1 MTNINA
7 PFGLRPVKH
16 RNGQHYN
23 GAFRSYFVP
32 ASDGTALFVGD
43 PVVKTGTSNTTNVS
57 APGAGSFQVGS
68 LPVVTRATAGTTNR
82 ITGVIVG
89 FAGDANSPLNRPAS
103 TDRVV
108 YVCDDPDVLF
118 EIQSSGA
125 LAATDV
131 GLNSVI
137 TFAVSGSAFT
147 GKSGAQLDQSVLAT
161 TAAHQLAIVELVNRE
176 DNFPTLTASKVLV
189 RINNHTEVAGAAGI

>member
-16 RNGQHYN
+16 LNGAPYN
-23 GAFRSYFVP
+23 GAFRAYFVP

-43 PVVKTGTSNTTNVS
+43 PVIKAGSSNTTVVS
-57 APGAGSFQVGS
+57 APGAGSFGAGA
-68 LPVVTRATAGTTNR
+68 LPTIARATAGTTNR

-89 FAGDANSPLNRPAS
+89 FAGPSEAPLNRPAS

-108 YVCDDPDVLF
+108 YVADDPDLLF
-118 EIQSSGA
+118 EVQSSGA

-137 TFAVSGSAFT
+137 TFAVAGSAFT

-161 TAAHQLAIVELVNRE
+161 TAAHQLRIVELVNRE

-189 RINNHTEVAGAAGI
+189 AINNHTEVPSAAGV

>member
-16 RNGQHYN
+16 LNGAPYN
-23 GAFRSYFVP
+23 GAFRAYFVP

-43 PVVKTGTSNTTNVS
+43 PVIKAGSSNTVNVS
-57 APGAGSFQVGS
+57 APGAGSFQVGTLS
-68 LPVVTRATAGTTNR
+68 TITRATAGTTNR

-89 FAGDANSPLNRPAS
+89 FAGDANATLHRPAS
-103 TDRVV
+103 TDRIV
-108 YVCDDPDVLF
+108 YVADDSDLVF
-118 EIQSSGA
+118 EMQSSGA

-131 GLNSVI
+131 GLNSVVVF
-137 TFAVSGSAFT
+137 TAAGSTFT
-147 GKSGAQLDQSVLAT
+147 GKSGAELNQAVLAT
-161 TAAHQLAIVELVNRE
+161 TAAHQLRIVELVNRE

-189 RINNHTEVAGAAGI
+189 AINNHTEVPGAAGV

>member
-16 RNGQHYN
+16 LNGAPYN
-23 GAFRSYFVP
+23 GAFRAYFVP
-32 ASDGTALFVGD
+32 ASDSTALFVGD
-43 PVVKTGTSNTTNVS
+43 PVIKAGSANTAVVS
-57 APGAGSFQVGS
+57 APGAGTFQVGT
-68 LPVVTRATAGTTNR
+68 LPTITRATAGTANR

-89 FAGDANSPLNRPAS
+89 FAGDANATLHRAAS

-108 YVCDDPDVLF
+108 YVADDSDLVF
-118 EIQSSGA
+118 EMQSSGA

-137 TFAVSGSAFT
+137 VYTASGSTFT
-147 GKSGAQLDQSVLAT
+147 GKSGAELNQGVLAT
-161 TAAHQLAIVELVNRE
+161 TAAHQLRIVELVNRE

-189 RINNHTEVAGAAGI
+189 AINNHTEVPGALGV

>member
-7 PFGLRPVKH
+7 PFGLRPVRH
-16 RNGQHYN
+16 VNGEPYN
-23 GAFRSYFVP
+23 GAFRAYFVP

-43 PVVKTGTSNTTNVS
+43 PVIKAGSSNTTVVS
-57 APGAGSFQVGS
+57 APGAGQFNVGS
-68 LPVVTRATAGTTNR
+68 LPTITRATAGTTNR
-82 ITGVIVG
+82 ITGVVVG
-89 FAGDANSPLNRPAS
+89 FAGDANSTLHRAAS
-103 TDRVV
+103 TDRIV
-108 YVCDDPDVLF
+108 YVCDDPDILF
-118 EIQSSGA
+118 EIQSSGI

-137 TFAVSGSAFT
+137 TFAVSGSTFT

-161 TAAHQLAIVELVNRE
+161 TAAHQLSIVELVNRE

-189 RINNHTEVAGAAGI
+189 RINNHTEVAGAAGV

>member
-7 PFGLRPVKH
+7 PFGMRPVRHK
-16 RNGQHYN
+16 NGQPYN
-23 GAFRSYFVP
+23 GAVRPYFVP

-43 PVVKTGTSNTTNVS
+43 PVIKTGTSNTVQVS
-57 APGAGSFQVGS
+57 APGAGTFNVGA
-68 LPVVTRATAGTTNR
+68 LPAITRATAGTTNR

-89 FAGDANSPLNRPAS
+89 FAGDANAPLNRTAS

-108 YVCDDPDVLF
+108 YVCDDPDILF
-118 EIQSSGA
+118 EIQSSGI

-161 TAAHQLAIVELVNRE
+161 TAAHQLSIVELVNRE

-189 RINNHTEVAGAAGI
+189 RINNHTEVNASTGI

>member
-1 MTNINA
+1 MTNLNA

-16 RNGQHYN
+16 TNGAPYN
-23 GAFRSYFVP
+23 GAFRAYLVP
-32 ASDGTALFVGD
+32 SSDSTALFIGD
-43 PVVKTGTSNTTNVS
+43 PVIKAGSSNTTVVS
-57 APGAGSFQVGS
+57 APGAGTFGVGS
-68 LPVVTRATAGTTNR
+68 LPTITRATAGTTNR

-89 FAGDANSPLNRPAS
+89 FAGDANAPLSRPAS
-103 TDRVV
+103 TERVV
-108 YVCDDPDVLF
+108 YVCDDPDILF

-137 TFAVSGSAFT
+137 TFAVAGSAFT

-161 TAAHQLAIVELVNRE
+161 TAAHQLSIVELVNRE

-189 RINNHTEVAGAAGI
+189 RINNHTEVPAAAGV

>member
-16 RNGQHYN
+16 MNGAHYN
-23 GAFRSYFVP
+23 GAFRAYFVP
-32 ASDGTALFVGD
+32 ASDSTALFVGD
-43 PVVKTGTSNTTNVS
+43 PVIKAGSSNTAVVS
-57 APGAGSFQVGS
+57 APGAGTFAIGT
-68 LPVVTRATAGTTNR
+68 LPTITRATAGTTNR

-89 FAGDANSPLNRPAS
+89 FAGTADAPLNRPAS
-103 TDRVV
+103 TDRIV
-108 YVCDDPDVLF
+108 YVADDSDLLF

-137 TFAVSGSAFT
+137 TFAVAGNAAT

-161 TAAHQLAIVELVNRE
+161 TAAHQLRIVELVNRE

-189 RINNHTEVAGAAGI
+189 AINNHTEAPGAAGV

>member
-7 PFGLRPVKH
+7 PFGMRPVRHK
-16 RNGQHYN
+16 NGQPYN
-23 GAFRSYFVP
+23 GAFRAYFVP
-32 ASDGTALFVGD
+32 ASDATALFVGD
-43 PVVKTGTSNTTNVS
+43 PVIKTGTSNTANVS
-57 APGAGSFQVGS
+57 APGAGSFQIGA
-68 LPVVTRATAGTTNR
+68 LPAITRATAGTTNR

-108 YVCDDPDVLF
+108 YVCDDPDMLF

-137 TFAVSGSAFT
+137 TFAVAGSAFT

-161 TAAHQLAIVELVNRE
+161 TAAHQIAIVELVNRE

-189 RINNHTEVAGAAGI
+189 RINNHSEVNASAGV

>member
-16 RNGQHYN
+16 MNGAPYN
-23 GAFRSYFVP
+23 GAFRAYFVP
-32 ASDGTALFVGD
+32 ASDNTALFVGD
-43 PVVKTGTSNTTNVS
+43 PVVKAGLSNTTVVS
-57 APGAGSFQVGS
+57 APGAGSFQVGT
-68 LPVVTRATAGTTNR
+68 LPTITRATAGTTNR

-89 FAGDANSPLNRPAS
+89 FAGDANATLHRAAS
-103 TDRVV
+103 TDRIV
-108 YVCDDPDVLF
+108 YVADDSDLIF

-125 LAATDV
+125 LTATDV

-137 TFAVSGSAFT
+137 VYTASGSTFT
-147 GKSGAQLDQSVLAT
+147 GKSGAELNQAVLAT
-161 TAAHQLAIVELVNRE
+161 TAAHQLRIVELVNRE

-189 RINNHTEVAGAAGI
+189 AINNHTEVPGAAGV

>member
-16 RNGQHYN
+16 TNGAPYS
-23 GAFRSYFVP
+23 GAFRAYFVP

-43 PVVKTGTSNTTNVS
+43 PVVKAGSSNTAVVS
-57 APGAGSFQVGS
+57 APGAGTFGIGA
-68 LPVVTRATAGTTNR
+68 LPTITRATAGTTNR

-89 FAGDANSPLNRPAS
+89 FAGDANAPLNRPAS

-108 YVCDDPDVLF
+108 YVCDDPDILF

-137 TFAVSGSAFT
+137 TFTVAGSAFT

-161 TAAHQLAIVELVNRE
+161 TAAHQLSIVELVNRE

-189 RINNHTEVAGAAGI
+189 RINNHTEVAGAAGV

>member
-7 PFGLRPVKH
+7 PFGLRPVRH
-16 RNGQHYN
+16 MNGAPYT
-23 GAFRSYFVP
+23 GAFRAYFVP
-32 ASDGTALFVGD
+32 ASDGTALFIGD
-43 PVVKTGTSNTTNVS
+43 PVIKAGSANTAAVS
-57 APGAGSFQVGS
+57 APGAGTFPIGS
-68 LPVVTRATAGTTNR
+68 LPTITRATAGTTNR

-89 FAGDANSPLNRPAS
+89 FAGDANAPLNRPAS

-108 YVCDDPDVLF
+108 YVCDDPDILF

-137 TFAVSGSAFT
+137 TFAVAGSAFT

-161 TAAHQLAIVELVNRE
+161 TAAHQLSIVELVNRE

-189 RINNHTEVAGAAGI
+189 RINNHTEVAGAAGV